1 MLKSKFQANDFLN
14 EKQLEVIE
22 QQQVKDSGRYML
34 SGIDGFDH
42 VRRLYIFDTNQ
53 HTVDIYQY
61 GLHIDKDTK
70 KKIHIQ
76 PQHRDKCYQ
85 AVRMLANTIL
95 QPMITIYSNTIEWEP
110 ITTTDID
117 FQPATEKNPEFLG
130 EWYHYLY
137 NAKSQQEF
145 LKSILSFD
153 YHIEVMF
160 DNRNRGYES
169 VLFTVNNDK
178 IEFTVTYCRFIGPDW
193 IKRSNSTYRNRNN
206 FLYDSRFLSI
216 FHTILVINSGNIDV
230 KENYD
235 LMENEDLP
243 NIPTFRNMDLKSDDE
258 GYIIRWICK
267 K

>member
-14 EKQLEVIE
+14 EKQLEIIKQ
-22 QQQVKDSGRYML
+22 QQQVKDPGKYVL
-34 SGIDGFDH
+34 AGIDGFDH

-85 AVRMLANTIL
+85 AVRMLASTIL
-95 QPMITIYSNTIEWEP
+95 QPMITIYSTTIEWEP

-117 FQPATEKNPEFLG
+117 FQPATEKNPKFLG
-130 EWYHYLY
+130 GWYHYLY
-137 NAKSQQEF
+137 DAKSQQEF

-160 DNRNRGYES
+160 DNRNLGYES

-178 IEFTVTYCRFIGPDW
+178 IEFTVTYCRFIGPDY

-243 NIPTFRNMDLKSDDE
+243 NIPTFRNMDLKSDE
-258 GYIIRWICK
+258 GYIISWICK